1 MLVLLADG
9 VFLVHG
15 VFVILVL
22 PSAVLAFMGY
32 YRSKRHLWRIHNLS
46 IGAMVLGR
54 VSLGQCP
61 LVVLEEMI
69 RNAAGDKMPYSDSY
83 VGYVVRSLT
92 GVTPPDGSVMM
103 ISAIVALVSLLAV
116 LRHRPSAAKCSPVT
130 EQAAVG

>member
-9 VFLVHG
+9 VFVVHG
-15 VFVILVL
+15 VFVILAL

-32 YRSKRHLWRIHNLS
+32 YQSKRHLWRIHNLS

-92 GVTPPDGSVMM
+92 GVMPPGGSVMM

-116 LRHRPSAAKCSPVT
+116 LRHRPSAAKRGPVT
-130 EQAAVG
+130 EQATVG